1 MLPQKFLSNSIDF
14 LGDAAERERVVAMA
28 KIQLDVLMQ
37 SCNCNPSADEPAV
50 ATFDPGRL
58 DLSGIRPVKK

>member
-1 MLPQKFLSNSIDF
+1 
-14 LGDAAERERVVAMA
+14 MA

-37 SCNCNPSADEPAV
+37 SCNCNPSADELAV